1 MYDKNIRQKGIEIR
15 RLEIVIVV
23 IIQAFNVVEFI
34 ALLLHGG
41 AAFP

>member
-1 MYDKNIRQKGIEIR
+1 MYDKNIRQRGTEIR

-34 ALLLHGG
+34 ALLHGG